1 MASGEIDFLRRLPT
15 RTVTIVELCPN
26 GYPTSAPVPGS
37 KARAVGRV
45 CLLPAL
51 QNVECGM
58 KQLVILATILA
69 ALTVRAQQAPVNS
82 PLLDHLA
89 GKWLLQGT
97 VGKQPV
103 THDFDA
109 EWVLQHHNLRFHEVS
124 REKNEKGESQ
134 YEATVFIGW
143 NEKTKQYACVWLDV
157 YGGAT
162 PESIGLATPKENEL
176 AFVFT
181 DEHGETSFTNTF
193 IYDPKTNTWEN
204 RLDNV
209 VKGEPKPFAR
219 FKLAKQLS
227 ATLDG
232 T

>member
-1 MASGEIDFLRRLPT
+1 
-15 RTVTIVELCPN
+15 
-26 GYPTSAPVPGS
+26 
-37 KARAVGRV
+37 
-45 CLLPAL
+45 
-51 QNVECGM
+51 M
-58 KQLVILATILA
+58 KQLVIAAIILA
-69 ALTVRAQQAPVNS
+69 ALSATAQQAPINS

-97 VGKQPV
+97 VGKQAV

-109 EWVLQHHNLRFHEVS
+109 EWVLQHHYLRFHEVS
-124 REKNEKGESQ
+124 RDKNEKGEPQ

-162 PESIGLATPKENEL
+162 SESIGVATPKENEL

-193 IYDPKTNTWEN
+193 TYNAKTNTWEDK
-204 RLDNV
+204 LDNV
-209 VKGEPKPFAR
+209 VKGVAKPFAR
-219 FKLAKQLS
+219 FNVTKE
-227 ATLDG
+227 
-232 T
+232 

>member
-1 MASGEIDFLRRLPT
+1 MR
-15 RTVTIVELCPN
+15 
-26 GYPTSAPVPGS
+26 
-37 KARAVGRV
+37 KAA
-45 CLLPAL
+45 
-51 QNVECGM
+51 M
-58 KQLVILATILA
+58 KQLFLLVTILA
-69 ALTVRAQQAPVNS
+69 AHGAMAQQAPVNS

-97 VGKQPV
+97 VGKQAV

-109 EWVLQHHNLRFHEVS
+109 EWVLEHHYLRFHEVS
-124 REKNEKGESQ
+124 REKNEKGDPQ

-143 NEKTKQYACVWLDV
+143 NEKTKQYACVWMDV

-162 PESIGLATPKENEL
+162 PESIGIAAPKENEL

-193 IYDPKTNTWEN
+193 TYDPKTNTWED

-209 VKGEPKPFAR
+209 EKGVAKPFAR
-219 FKLAKQLS
+219 FKLTKQ
-227 ATLDG
+227 
-232 T
+232 